1 MSLSDKTCQPCRGN
15 VPALTPEEVAPM
27 MAQLEQWNCLDNKKI
42 CKSYRFDNFKEA
54 LDMATKVGA
63 IAQKENHHPDLIVRW
78 GELRVEIWTHVS
90 HGLTENDFILASK
103 IDKCASGK

>member
-1 MSLSDKTCQPCRGN
+1 VSLSDKTCQPCRGN

-27 MAQLEQWNCLDNKKI
+27 LAQLEQWNCLDNKKI